1 MAKRASE
8 STKDYLMNAPL
19 PAQTDTYT
27 VISHSF
33 VMDKTEEMLS
43 QHGFP
48 VGTRLYKC
56 NTNAQIAQGIYRLNY
71 GSDPELSMLVSWSNS
86 YDKSMRFKFA
96 VGACVNESG
105 NVILP
110 AKIGAWDRK
119 HTGAAD
125 EETSKTIASQIASAD
140 VYYNQLVEDKAEMKL
155 ISLTLKDK
163 AELVGRLYLEK
174 QTINSD
180 QLAVIKSELKKPS
193 YDYETGP
200 DSLWAFYNYITYS
213 LQKAHPKTWMDQQR
227 LTHWFL
233 CEQFNIN
240 PLSKGLTSENS
251 SQEIVNII
259 KGDVNPNQLDIVTES
274 EKAEEALV
282 NDAPSIEIEPETIVE
297 FERRSQLAAQNE
309 TFSNSNLSKSDV
321 QILEDGPQIAVQEE
335 ETLWNCLNCG
345 EPQGTNAV
353 FYEGQLCQKC
363 YVKE

>member
-1 MAKRASE
+1 
-8 STKDYLMNAPL
+8 
-19 PAQTDTYT
+19 
-27 VISHSF
+27 
-33 VMDKTEEMLS
+33 
-43 QHGFP
+43 
-48 VGTRLYKC
+48 
-56 NTNAQIAQGIYRLNY
+56 
-71 GSDPELSMLVSWSNS
+71 
-86 YDKSMRFKFA
+86 
-96 VGACVNESG
+96 
-105 NVILP
+105 
-110 AKIGAWDRK
+110 
-119 HTGAAD
+119 
-125 EETSKTIASQIASAD
+125 
-140 VYYNQLVEDKAEMKL
+140 
-155 ISLTLKDK
+155 
-163 AELVGRLYLEK
+163 
-174 QTINSD
+174 
-180 QLAVIKSELKKPS
+180 
-193 YDYETGP
+193 
-200 DSLWAFYNYITYS
+200 
-213 LQKAHPKTWMDQQR
+213 MDQQR